1 MFLIFRECQPWID
14 LSLFLTF
21 SEIWG
26 SCFCKIVFIKKECN
40 TKTVISSSHQVFI
53 IPKRFCSLNAVVVLM
68 WCPSLKATT
77 SVQSSDWNNTEVSKP
92 TKSNGLS
99 NYVKVTYSENV
110 SPFLGSINLRY
121 PLPAVIYLLK
131 VNNKNTRTKC
141 EICSKLTIKTPER
154 RHWRRFGVFIVNFE
168 HISHLFQVF
177 PLLTLNM

>member
-1 MFLIFRECQPWID
+1 ME
-14 LSLFLTF
+14 LSIQ
-21 SEIWG
+21 IWG

-40 TKTVISSSHQVFI
+40 TKTVISSSHQAFI

-77 SVQSSDWNNTEVSKP
+77 SAQSSDWNNIEVSKP

-168 HISHLFQVF
+168 HISHLPQLF